1 MPKACKQPA
10 PDGMASAWSAVAGS
24 GDATGKWSKS
34 ETQTLKD
41 VLSSF
46 ATSKGVEMSAFF
58 GEQLRTQKGLKGMWL
73 EIHAQCRDAGLL
85 RSVASCY
92 HRAARS
98 FVDRNIGPWTDA
110 EENSLSALVTAH
122 GKKWK
127 QVSLAHGRTPEQCRD
142 HWRVLE
148 ERCSARGGGGGG
160 GGGASGGAAVAPSPS
175 AVVAK
180 GSNNAAVSGAA
191 RPGRAPFT
199 QPERDE
205 LTSLVK
211 RHYSGPPLSA
221 EQWENEPPSES
232 IPWVV
237 VGAQHRTRGAK
248 VCRDRW
254 SLVVN
259 AARRRATGNLAPAAM
274 DAKLL
279 AALYEEGAE
288 DESDVNWSQIPG
300 VVKDVA
306 QRRWAAMKGKFPAT
320 DSFEEVLTKLMADKG
335 VPMDKDSV
343 GVGVGVGGGGGS
355 GSGAAARTGS
365 KRGRSEQSASL
376 APSAAGVGTT
386 ANAAPSASSSSASSS
401 SASSSS
407 SSSSSSSRSSS
418 RSSSMSMN
426 SSSAI
431 PATAIAIA
439 GGRHAKSIPVAPPP
453 SEGASEDE
461 SAKSGDEEHGQGGA
475 GSKRA
480 RSSAAGGGNRISLT
494 PKDQKKAKKA
504 KKAKKQEKKAKKA
517 MKQAKKAAAS
527 HNQDDAYA
535 FTAEA

>member
-1 MPKACKQPA
+1 MPKLAEKQPA

-58 GEQLRTQKGLKGMWL
+58 GEQLRTQKGLKGTWL

-85 RSVASCY
+85 RPVASCY
-92 HRAARS
+92 KKAARS
-98 FVDRNIGPWTDA
+98 FVDRNVGPWTDA

-148 ERCSARGGGGGG
+148 ERCSARGGGGGAGAG
-160 GGGASGGAAVAPSPS
+160 GEAAVVAPS
-175 AVVAK
+175 AVVTK

-205 LTSLVK
+205 LTALVK

-221 EQWENEPPSES
+221 EQWENEPPSEA

-259 AARRRATGNLAPAAM
+259 AARRRATGNLGPAVM

-279 AALYEEGAE
+279 AALYGEGAE

-306 QRRWAAMKGKFPAT
+306 QRRWAAMRGKFPAT

-335 VPMDKDSV
+335 VPMDKGSV
-343 GVGVGVGGGGGS
+343 GGGGGGGGS
-355 GSGAAARTGS
+355 GGGGSGGGGAAARGGS

-376 APSAAGVGTT
+376 APSAAGAGAA

-401 SASSSS
+401 SSS
-407 SSSSSSSRSSS
+407 
-418 RSSSMSMN
+418 SMN

-431 PATAIAIA
+431 PATAVAIA
-439 GGRHAKSIPVAPPP
+439 GGRRHAKSIPVSSPPY
-453 SEGASEDE
+453 EGASEDE
-461 SAKSGDEEHGQGGA
+461 SADSGDEEGGA

-480 RSSAAGGGNRISLT
+480 RSSAVGGGNRISLT
-494 PKDQKKAKKA
+494 PKDQKKKAKKA

-527 HNQDDAYA
+527 HDQDDAYA